1 VNFGGASNPFQLRGD
16 AGSMGIE
23 GLADMPTVVGGD
35 TEASRVSGQY
45 RGFDKLSGRSITV
58 TLDIG
63 PCAGTGGTFT
73 NLVLN
78 PSFEY
83 DTPLTAPAAWT
94 AQIPAGAGTITKFE
108 AVSNTAYV
116 GSNSTWFVATGLTAG
131 DFARASTL
139 GGTGGMPVTPGLPY
153 SFGAWI
159 IGNTL
164 AVGASYQI
172 QILWWTAAGANI
184 SAAGSAGSSSL
195 AYNHQ
200 TLLNQVAPPTAAYVS
215 LGVIMFAGSSGG
227 GSDLNFDAVEAVQSA
242 TLPAYFDGDTTSYE
256 WSGTPGN
263 STSIPVPGWGIY
275 GQYGS
280 TPSGPM
286 KALRNALSPP
296 PDGVTEY
303 PLFFQL
309 SASSPMLCT
318 MVRGRKRST
327 LIDIPYVL
335 GGLAQNVPIQFWAT
349 DPTLYAA
356 GTLDPSVGVPAPLGG
371 FGFPMSFNLSFGG
384 GVEYGS
390 ITATNSGDLPCFP
403 LITFTGPMTTPT
415 LTNASL
421 TNSPFLQFGMA
432 LNTGDT
438 LVVNTDP
445 KYPSAQ
451 YTAGTTQSASRLY
464 TLTQASTWWAIA
476 PGSNALQFT
485 TSDVVSVAG
494 TCAVE
499 YSSAYSAAS

>member
-1 VNFGGASNPFQLRGD
+1 MSLPSPSLTVPTFSTYPQIQFQGAQGTVNFGGASNPFQLRGD

-23 GLADMPTVVGGD
+23 GLGDMPTVVSGD
-35 TEASRVSGQY
+35 TEAPRVSGQY
-45 RGFDKLSGRSITV
+45 RGFDKLSGQSITV

-63 PCAGTGGTFT
+63 
-73 NLVLN
+73 N
-78 PSFEY
+78 P
-83 DTPLTAPAAWT
+83 
-94 AQIPAGAGTITKFE
+94 
-108 AVSNTAYV
+108 
-116 GSNSTWFVATGLTAG
+116 
-131 DFARASTL
+131 
-139 GGTGGMPVTPGLPY
+139 
-153 SFGAWI
+153 
-159 IGNTL
+159 
-164 AVGASYQI
+164 
-172 QILWWTAAGANI
+172 
-184 SAAGSAGSSSL
+184 
-195 AYNHQ
+195 
-200 TLLNQVAPPTAAYVS
+200 
-215 LGVIMFAGSSGG
+215 
-227 GSDLNFDAVEAVQSA
+227 
-242 TLPAYFDGDTTSYE
+242 
-256 WSGTPGN
+256 
-263 STSIPVPGWGIY
+263 
-275 GQYGS
+275 YGS
-280 TPSGPM
+280 YTNMPGAM

-303 PLFFQL
+303 PFFVQL
-309 SASSPMLCT
+309 SSTSPMFCT
-318 MVRGRKRST
+318 LVRGRKRST

-451 YTAGTTQSASRLY
+451 YTAAGSTQSASRLY

-476 PGSNALQFT
+476 PGVNNLQFAT
-485 TSDVVSVAG
+485 QDVVSVAG